1 MGVLA
6 RALCFA
12 FATAAATDIDIAT
25 FDGATET
32 TLKWREQN
40 DPVMGG
46 QSVGTFVVDTE
57 KQVGTMNGT
66 VKIVPYLGAAGVIQ
80 TIGTGSI
87 QDISTCKNI
96 VLNAMS
102 QTAYAGFHV
111 SLGSQANAY
120 MPGKP

>member
-1 MGVLA
+1 MAQVSSQVSSLRECWIPSLFDLLA
-6 RALCFA
+6 MMQIRIVCIL
-12 FATAAATDIDIAT
+12 AASAVADINIAT
-25 FDGATET
+25 FDGVAGT

-96 VLNAMS
+96 VLNAM
-102 QTAYAGFHV
+102 
-111 SLGSQANAY
+111 
-120 MPGKP
+120 